1 LKCLSFFLILVLLFS
16 QFILLRATDIPR
28 HLDPS
33 TLDTDNPNPNAL
45 FGVYSDIYTLI
56 AAHDYSQAKIA
67 LNNIEDIDASEENQ
81 LIISNYNSLLQELI
95 EELNQTEKSIIEAYS
110 HIAWLR
116 EKKAEESLI
125 DALPHIKSANESSK
139 ILESSSYTLSNALSG
154 QPNALLEGQDEVET
168 LLENL
173 NERIVSGMRQ
183 VEEIMLA
190 RLEGLHE
197 TRIRAIVDDFN
208 PWVGSSIT
216 VSGSL
221 TTTEELVL
229 SDKKI
234 EIMFAGLTSYAVS
247 NSDGRF
253 EVILKVP
260 VKYFEYQ
267 ELRITYWPDKED
279 EGLYSPSAVSFGIRP
294 RFMSPN
300 LSISFPDYLLPGIQ
314 YRVDGTVL
322 YDEPIK
328 NSKLVLSIFNQE
340 LITSSE
346 ETGDFS
352 FFINVPE
359 NAPEGA
365 EKIKVTVNPNG
376 VYGPGDAIAELIVK
390 RLPITIDLESAPL
403 RISGQDIKVS
413 GTVSYTTQPLSRSI
427 ITLHCGHKSFTT
439 LTKQD
444 GKFDATI
451 PLSLTSPSQ
460 RQFYIVSVTPREPWM
475 SSGTVK
481 GSFLMVNSITMISLS
496 TLLLVIV
503 IKKRPIKRE
512 KNEEL
517 EPSALKIEYPTKK
530 GLQGIYIKALSIIKE
545 LTGEKISSSSTIN
558 EFVNKIKP
566 GLTNRIYNYFKKI
579 SNMYERWLY
588 GPSKK
593 NPPLLKSQELLDRME
608 EDE

>member
-1 LKCLSFFLILVLLFS
+1 LKCLSFFLIFILLFS
-16 QFILLRATDIPR
+16 QSILLRATDIPR

-56 AAHDYSQAKIA
+56 AAHDYSQANKI
-67 LNNIEDIDASEENQ
+67 LSSIEDIDASEENQ

-183 VEEIMLA
+183 VEEIVLA
-190 RLEGLHE
+190 RLEGLYE

-208 PWVGSSIT
+208 PWVGSTIT

-221 TTTEELVL
+221 TTTEDLVL
-229 SDKKI
+229 SDKRI
-234 EIMFAGLTSYAVS
+234 EIMFGGFTTYAVS
-247 NSDGRF
+247 NSEGRF
-253 EVILKVP
+253 EVILEVP
-260 VKYFEYQ
+260 VKYVEYQ
-267 ELRITYWPDKED
+267 ELRIIYWPDNED
-279 EGLYSPSAVSFGIRP
+279 QGLYSPATVSFGIRP

-340 LITSSE
+340 LVTSSE

-365 EKIKVTVNPNG
+365 EKMKVTVNPNG
-376 VYGPGDAIAELIVK
+376 VYGPGETIAELIVK
-390 RLPITIDLESAPL
+390 KLPITIELDSAPL
-403 RISGQDIKVS
+403 RISGQNIKVS
-413 GTVSYTTQPLSRSI
+413 GTVSYMTQPLFRSI
-427 ITLHCGHKSFTT
+427 IKLHCGQKSFTT

-451 PLSLTSPSQ
+451 PLTIISPSQ
-460 RQFYIVSVTPREPWM
+460 RQFYTVSVTPREPWM

-481 GSFLMVNSITMISLS
+481 GSFLMINSLTMISLS

-503 IKKRPIKRE
+503 IKKRPIKPE
-512 KNEEL
+512 KHEEL
-517 EPSALKIEYPTKK
+517 EPLAQKVEYPIKK

-545 LTGEKISSSSTIN
+545 ITGEKISSSSTIN

-566 GLTNRIYNYFKKI
+566 GLTKRIYNYFKKL
-579 SNMYERWLY
+579 STLYERWLY

-593 NPPLLKSQELLDRME
+593 NPPLLKSQDLLDRME